1 MSYLNVVSCC
11 RFSSEQ
17 LGLPEDEGLDTGQF
31 SLDSTPG
38 GQGTVLGQILSVD
51 TVLDQVTAGTH
62 FLVVGTIPLGEAP
75 PLGHIN
81 LLSTGELELGTS
93 QGLNNGILVLVV
105 ASDREKDLSNTNTG
119 NSSVSLTESTSHSSL
134 EPISSGTGQHF
145 IDSQNVEGVDTHSDV
160 ELILAAVLDKVLVA
174 ANTSGLHSLG
184 GKLLQL
190 VGDKM
195 DGQRELIDAGLLSAQ
210 VEDTD
215 LGIGDTTV
223 KP

>member
-1 MSYLNVVSCC
+1 M
-11 RFSSEQ
+11 
-17 LGLPEDEGLDTGQF
+17 
-31 SLDSTPG
+31 
-38 GQGTVLGQILSVD
+38 
-51 TVLDQVTAGTH
+51 
-62 FLVVGTIPLGEAP
+62 
-75 PLGHIN
+75 
-81 LLSTGELELGTS
+81 
-93 QGLNNGILVLVV
+93 
-105 ASDREKDLSNTNTG
+105 
-119 NSSVSLTESTSHSSL
+119 
-134 EPISSGTGQHF
+134 
-145 IDSQNVEGVDTHSDV
+145 EGVDTHSDV

-223 KP
+223 KPEKV